1 MTHCMGNLLEEPEF
15 SARASEGRHCAENKK
30 TATQEG
36 SFQFA
41 ISQRSQEIQGAPRAA
56 HRQPGDHAHTAMHSR
71 QRPPPAERRAAPPL
85 APRSS
90 GRPASQ
96 AAHPQCAPGCV
107 AHTHTHSG
115 PPLVAGERHRSYRT
129 ATRHTHGA
137 RSAAAAT
144 RGVSLATR
152 MPSPI
157 AWRTQLRRT
166 PARDTLSRTF
176 LEPPRGGCAER
187 RLNTFGGVSL
197 FLLHAHRGMPL
208 NESGK
213 WNVGSLFVAT
223 RRSQMI
229 YLCLVASVLGQ
240 TFPDGAV
247 IELTGQTP
255 TLIYGQLDASD
266 SLTLTRNAS
275 DDKLVC
281 SGEFEA
287 ADLRI
292 TGTSTTVADLIQEVA
307 ALRQD
312 MAAVKAFVGMSMPPS
327 SPLPPSSPPSS
338 PLIYMEVNGIRFVR
352 AWRGYSPPSRAPSTS
367 EVGGMNEDMF
377 NTYAAAAPN
386 GLLIRDCQGCG
397 HSGQLVYKRSTPW
410 SNGTYDAFDL
420 MLSCWR
426 LGSGNLPHI
435 DFEVFS
441 SVSDA
446 LSNTAP
452 WTYLDGDDCLDDSQ
466 VEPGVWVACC
476 RNSGPSGIV
485 NQNWITMRQ
494 HNAAH
499 DNHVRGWYDFW
510 IEVVD

>member
-1 MTHCMGNLLEEPEF
+1 
-15 SARASEGRHCAENKK
+15 
-30 TATQEG
+30 
-36 SFQFA
+36 
-41 ISQRSQEIQGAPRAA
+41 
-56 HRQPGDHAHTAMHSR
+56 
-71 QRPPPAERRAAPPL
+71 
-85 APRSS
+85 
-90 GRPASQ
+90 
-96 AAHPQCAPGCV
+96 
-107 AHTHTHSG
+107 
-115 PPLVAGERHRSYRT
+115 
-129 ATRHTHGA
+129 
-137 RSAAAAT
+137 
-144 RGVSLATR
+144 
-152 MPSPI
+152 
-157 AWRTQLRRT
+157 
-166 PARDTLSRTF
+166 
-176 LEPPRGGCAER
+176 
-187 RLNTFGGVSL
+187 
-197 FLLHAHRGMPL
+197 MPL

-240 TFPDGAV
+240 TFPNGAV

-275 DDKLVC
+275 DEKLVC

-312 MAAVKAFVGMSMPPS
+312 MAAVKAFVGMIM
-327 SPLPPSSPPSS
+327 PPSSPPSS
-338 PLIYMEVNGIRFVR
+338 ALIYMDVSGIRFVR
-352 AWRGYSPPSRAPSTS
+352 AWRGYSPPSKAPSTS

-386 GLLIRDCQGCG
+386 GLLIRECQGCSY
-397 HSGQLVYKRSTPW
+397 SGQLVYKRSTPW
-410 SNGTYDAFDL
+410 SNGRYAAFDL

-426 LGSGNLPHI
+426 LGSGNQPHI

-452 WTYLDGDDCLDDSQ
+452 WTYFDGDDCEDDNQ

-476 RNSGPSGIV
+476 RNSGPSGKLS
-485 NQNWITMRQ
+485 NNWITTRQ
-494 HNAAH
+494 AY
-499 DNHVRGWYDFW
+499 DGVHVRGWYDFW